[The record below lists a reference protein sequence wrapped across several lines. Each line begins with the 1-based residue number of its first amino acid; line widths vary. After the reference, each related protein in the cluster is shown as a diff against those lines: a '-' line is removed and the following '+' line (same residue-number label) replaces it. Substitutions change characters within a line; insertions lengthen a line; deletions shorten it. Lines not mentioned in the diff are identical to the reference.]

1 MNSDDSWNPTK
12 GDKTQVPQSNVID
25 IDKAQAKAERE
36 ALKAKAKGAIAGED
50 KPLANVKMYEMLTL
64 RMADSPAVAKMLP
77 APKERLAVIS
87 DDSGR
92 TRRPV
97 LIGADDVCHDID
109 KDAVAGIFLRY
120 AHDIKIEKGLW
131 SYGSI
136 EWRHAVD
143 AAKFWLHKAPLTEVP
158 KPFRFKSEI
167 GRCYHRAVFD
177 PISGPMPLC
186 DELFSRMTNR
196 MTVLAW
202 IGSLFDPLADRQ
214 QYVYLYGQGGEGKG
228 SLSRLLATIFGAGAA
243 TLSAP
248 PMRDKHWAWQYVN
261 RRLIIFS
268 DLVDQRAL
276 RGAELRSVVGGDAVT
291 VDPKGGKPYTAELT
305 CKLLVCSN
313 EMPQLANN
321 HADARRIIFAEMSR
335 PKTVA
340 AGYEAALA
348 AEAPMLIAEAIK
360 AYRFL
365 CPERGEIPVPAHERL
380 KIGAWAEASDDAFE
394 AFFDE
399 HFKIAKDGGITAGG
413 LEDRLRQRWPRDTDR
428 NAWRVWLRRTHGIA
442 AESVRV
448 RMKGQRVRVYYGF
461 EPKVLL
467 LAEDRV
473 PGRGTERDSAVD
485 NLCPA

>member
-1 MNSDDSWNPTK
+1 MSDGSWDPTND
-12 GDKTQVPQSNVID
+12 GKTQAPPDNVAD
-25 IDKAQAKAERE
+25 IEKARAKAARE
-36 ALKAKAKGAIAGED
+36 AAKVKAKADMAAED
-50 KPLANVKMYEMLTL
+50 KPLVPVKMYEMLTL
-64 RMADSPAVAKMLP
+64 GMAGSGASLLSMPH
-77 APKERLAVIS
+77 ERLASIS
-87 DDSGR
+87 DDNGR

-97 LIGADDVCHDID
+97 LVGADDVCHDVD

-120 AHDIKIEKGLW
+120 AHDVKLDKNCW
-131 SYGSI
+131 SFGSF

-143 AAKFWLHKAPLTEVP
+143 AGKFWLHKAPLTEVP
-158 KPFRFKSEI
+158 KAFRFKSEL
-167 GRCYHRAVFD
+167 GRCYHRASFD
-177 PISGPMPLC
+177 PAPGLMPLC
-186 DELFSRMTNR
+186 DELFARMTNR
-196 MTVLAW
+196 VSVLAW
-202 IGSLFDPLADRQ
+202 IGSLFDPNADRQ

-228 SLSRLLATIFGAGAA
+228 SLARLLATIFGAGAA

-335 PKTVA
+335 PKAVA

-348 AEAPMLIAEAIK
+348 AEAPMLIAKAIDT
-360 AYRFL
+360 YRSL
-365 CPERGEIPVPAHERL
+365 CPEGGEIPVPDAERL
-380 KIGAWAEASDDAFE
+380 KIGAWAAASDDAFE

-399 HFKIAKDGGITAGG
+399 HFKLAPEGGITARG
-413 LEDRLRQRWPRDTDR
+413 LEDRLRPRWPRDLDR

-442 AESVRV
+442 AQSARAWL
-448 RMKGQRVRVYYGF
+448 KGTQVRVYYGF
-461 EPKVLL
+461 EPKVLML
-467 LAEDRV
+467 DEDRV
-473 PGRGTERDSAVD
+473 AGQRTAPDSAVD
-485 NLCPA
+485 NRCPV